1 MFRDW
6 ITRSF
11 CRVTREK
18 CCFWLMMLTVIVGT
32 YSPISAQA
40 WEAKD
45 ILGKPSTDTK
55 LLAGSLFLHS
65 RDFIDEEY
73 RQKHRGDNFRAAVG
87 FTHKGWVAYYFD
99 TSHHQDSYSFGIER
113 LWYTKQKKSHQMN
126 IGYRAGVL
134 YGYCSR
140 SISKFQVFE
149 RCTSESKYHFFPM
162 WQAFVNYTIGP
173 IGLEFATAI
182 MMSNANIVF
191 RFD

>member
-1 MFRDW
+1 MK
-6 ITRSF
+6 
-11 CRVTREK
+11 REL
-18 CCFWLMMLTVIVGT
+18 FLRALIQWSRLTVKLGT
-32 YSPISAQA
+32 SFLTLCCMVLIPSLGVA
-40 WEAKD
+40 WNAKA

-73 RQKHRGDNFRAAVG
+73 RQKHKGDNFRTAIGV
-87 FTHKGWVAYYFD
+87 THKGWVAYYFE
-99 TSHHQDSYSFGIER
+99 TSHHQDSYTLGIER
-113 LWYTKQKKSHQMN
+113 LWYTKKKNSQQVN
-126 IGYRAGVL
+126 IGYRAGIL

-149 RCTSESKYHFFPM
+149 ECTPESKYHFFPM